1 MNYDKSKLAENK
13 VICLYIALFCK
24 FKKKGG
30 HKMGMIEDVKEV
42 AESLEAISANGAN
55 IMENSNAMAEG
66 FGDNVPV
73 VVSKAYISTTKRLV
87 WFVTANSFLA
97 VYGTMFL
104 KYWKDIDVSM
114 VLPYVVGI
122 AVPTI
127 IMWGTKSY
135 LEKKNDV
142 PHVDTINSELK

>member
-1 MNYDKSKLAENK
+1 
-13 VICLYIALFCK
+13 
-24 FKKKGG
+24 
-30 HKMGMIEDVKEV
+30 MGMIEDVKDV

-55 IMENSNAMAEG
+55 IMENSNAIAEG

-87 WFVTANSFLA
+87 WFVTINSFIA
-97 VYGTMFL
+97 VYGTMAL
-104 KYWKDIDVSM
+104 KYFMNVDVSM

-122 AVPTI
+122 AVPTMV
-127 IMWGTKSY
+127 MWGTKSY

-142 PHVDTINSELK
+142 PHVDTINSEVK